1 MIPNHLLDE
10 LADAVARLDHKGIA
24 PKTLAA
30 LDAGIQPM
38 DVLGGLARG
47 METIGVQFKT
57 GEVFLPEVM
66 VACDVYKAG
75 FKLVFPRLQAMQN
88 RAFLGSIVMG
98 SIYGDVHTVGKDVA
112 AAVFAAAGF
121 KVLDL
126 GVTVKDEAWLAA
138 VREQRPDIVG
148 LGAYMTSTF
157 IHTREVVRQLAEAG
171 LRGGVKVICGGP
183 SVNEQAAKSLGA
195 DGASNNAWEAVEIMR
210 RWMQA
215 SGRAANCG

>member
-1 MIPNHLLDE
+1 MTTNQQLDQ
-10 LADAVARLDHKGIA
+10 LADAVAGLDHKNIGV
-24 PKTLAA
+24 KTQAA
-30 LDAGIQPM
+30 LDAGIAPTAI
-38 DVLGGLARG
+38 LNGLARG

-75 FKLVFPRLQAMQN
+75 FELILPRLRAQQDQ
-88 RAFLGSIVMG
+88 AFLGTLIIG
-98 SIYGDVHTVGKDVA
+98 SIYGDVHTVGKDIA

-121 KVLDL
+121 KVVDL

-138 VREQRPDIVG
+138 VREHNPDIVG

-157 IHTREVVRQLAEAG
+157 MHTREVVRQLSVAG
-171 LRGGVKVICGGP
+171 LRDRLKVICGGP
-183 SVNEQAAKSLGA
+183 SVNDQAAKSFGA

-210 RWMQA
+210 VWMQ
-215 SGRAANCG
+215 SKTSVPT